1 MRLAMARARLLA
13 SMRLSA
19 RRLRH
24 RSRGAAKLHEDADE
38 VDTDLRDT
46 HAHVGDVSE
55 RDSSGGGGRNRRQ
68 HEDRQDA
75 PSEPGTTGFRRSRF
89 ARRVDLP
96 SLATNSLLK
105 RSGSDDALTDAEL
118 MQKVA
123 SHWLNIREQ
132 AAKDP
137 GVRITARI
145 HQLSL
150 DYLYRRSSS
159 ADVPLSPG
167 QIVSALME
175 AARAHAPRGATHAT
189 VRAGPVGSANHTEQ
203 AAQTT
208 FELPARLNCH
218 VALYM
223 FNLSRPR
230 TPAQTDEAIRRLTA
244 QILAI
249 HSRAPTTGT

>member
-1 MRLAMARARLLA
+1 MARARLLA

-19 RRLRH
+19 RRLRRH
-24 RSRGAAKLHEDADE
+24 SRGAAKLLEDADE
-38 VDTDLRDT
+38 ADTDLRDT

-55 RDSSGGGGRNRRQ
+55 RDSSGGDGGRNRRQ
-68 HEDRQDA
+68 HDDRQDA

-89 ARRVDLP
+89 ARRVVLP
-96 SLATNSLLK
+96 SLATNPLLK

-118 MQKVA
+118 MQRVA

-132 AAKDP
+132 AVKDP
-137 GVRITARI
+137 GARITARV

-150 DYLYRRSSS
+150 NYLYRRSSPT
-159 ADVPLSPG
+159 DVPLSLSH
-167 QIVSALME
+167 IVSALME
-175 AARAHAPRGATHAT
+175 AARAHAPRGALHAT
-189 VRAGPVGSANHTEQ
+189 VRAGPIGSANHTEQ

-208 FELPARLNCH
+208 LELPARLNCH

-249 HSRAPTTGT
+249 HSRAPTTET